1 MKRSWLGFSGLHTLS
16 VLSAASRSSH
26 FSRSTNF
33 CLRLPRRNPE
43 LSRGYTTP
51 KQTRATVRW
60 PFLFSKALCPL
71 PKLFDLVTLA
81 EFLAAKRSNTVLK
94 NRWQATSYRHT
105 EREPACARIAFRGPF
120 IGRNQFAVRSSA
132 YYLALKDFK
141 KDLLKQFDA
150 HLHSH
155 GRK

>member
-1 MKRSWLGFSGLHTLS
+1 MKRLWPGFSGLHTRA

-81 EFLAAKRSNTVLK
+81 EFLAAERLQQRVEKAVAGEIISKYRKGACVCSN
-94 NRWQATSYRHT
+94 
-105 EREPACARIAFRGPF
+105 
-120 IGRNQFAVRSSA
+120 
-132 YYLALKDFK
+132 
-141 KDLLKQFDA
+141 
-150 HLHSH
+150 
-155 GRK
+155 